1 MALLLRSPFD
11 GFALRRGARLIVI
24 DPARVGLATKADH
37 WLRLRPGSDGA
48 LALSFAHV
56 LIEEQRFDAEFV
68 RNWTNG
74 PFLVR
79 EDDGRCVSAADLSD
93 GGDPAVRVG
102 GDGGDPVTV
111 TQPDSVV
118 SQEFASIAGRFAQ
131 RLAIQEHK
139 ALPVLQ

>member
-1 MALLLRSPFD
+1 M
-11 GFALRRGARLIVI
+11 
-24 DPARVGLATKADH
+24 
-37 WLRLRPGSDGA
+37 DGA
-48 LALSFAHV
+48 AGAKMTLDTGKSTEEITLDDKGHFETVVHIFGAGAAERLA
-56 LIEEQRFDAEFV
+56 EKYEFPV
-68 RNWTNG
+68 M
-74 PFLVR
+74 
-79 EDDGRCVSAADLSD
+79 GRVPLN
-93 GGDPAVRVG
+93 PVVRVG